1 MSMSQ
6 IIFFIIILAH
16 IIQIV
21 FYVYYKLDLKNLN
34 AYDLYVNIALP
45 LLSVI
50 LNFAKAQQEHENNI
64 GQANVQ
70 QEQENNNGQAND
82 QQEQG
87 NNDAQP
93 NLQQE
98 QENNVAQPNLQQEQE
113 NNDAQ
118 PNHLQVQENNNA
130 QPNPQHEQENNGN
143 SDDTKI
149 LIKYINK

>member
-6 IIFFIIILAH
+6 IRFFIIILAH

-34 AYDLYVNIALP
+34 AYDLYANIALP

-50 LNFAKAQQEHENNI
+50 LNFARAKAQQEHENNI

-98 QENNVAQPNLQQEQE
+98 QENNDAQPNLQQEQE

-118 PNHLQVQENNNA
+118 PNLQ
-130 QPNPQHEQENNGN
+130 
-143 SDDTKI
+143 
-149 LIKYINK
+149 